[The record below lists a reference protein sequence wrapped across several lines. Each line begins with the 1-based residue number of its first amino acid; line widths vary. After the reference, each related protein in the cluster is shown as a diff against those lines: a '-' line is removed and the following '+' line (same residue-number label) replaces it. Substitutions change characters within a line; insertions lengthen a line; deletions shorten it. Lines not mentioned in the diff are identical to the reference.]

1 MHQGPLL
8 TGPPHQGR
16 MCRGSGFEFCDKIG
30 RIPNASLRVP
40 MMKSSIFNVP
50 ECCGGRARPVRQIE
64 TQGFV
69 GKAEQLHDKLLSG
82 QRSSLQN
89 MKFNAA
95 GPNGARL
102 RNHQGASGAL
112 SVERAPIRPD
122 TALAAWMFFFWRWA
136 PPKLTRELPGGF
148 LWPFLP
154 SPSLFSQKEL
164 IDTDIDTPSPVTI
177 SPPCP

>member
-1 MHQGPLL
+1 MSQHD
-8 TGPPHQGR
+8 R
-16 MCRGSGFEFCDKIG
+16 S
-30 RIPNASLRVP
+30 
-40 MMKSSIFNVP
+40 
-50 ECCGGRARPVRQIE
+50 ECCGGRAKPVRQIE

-69 GKAEQLHDKLLSG
+69 GKTEQLHDKLLSG
-82 QRSSLQN
+82 QLSSLQN
-89 MKFNAA
+89 MKNTTVKFNAA

-136 PPKLTRELPGGF
+136 PPKLTRELPGRF

-164 IDTDIDTPSPVTI
+164 IDTDIDTDPVASDHLPSEPLTAPRLPSVKKTRLPSI
-177 SPPCP
+177 LFSATG

>member
-1 MHQGPLL
+1 MSQHD
-8 TGPPHQGR
+8 R
-16 MCRGSGFEFCDKIG
+16 S
-30 RIPNASLRVP
+30 
-40 MMKSSIFNVP
+40 

-122 TALAAWMFFFWRWA
+122 TALAAWMFFFGAGHPRN
-136 PPKLTRELPGGF
+136 LPGNYRGGF

-164 IDTDIDTPSPVTI
+164 IDTDIDTDPVASDHLPSEPLTAPRLPSVKKTRLPSI
-177 SPPCP
+177 LFSATG